1 MLPEGE
7 TTKVHRVT
15 RNTIRQQQAAGIAR
29 VNELITQAPPVYGTH
44 TVASY
49 IDHNNRRS
57 RVIFL
62 NGGAESDPFASYL
75 RVTRRPNDAVI
86 ELMTTEEPV
95 ATNNNNNNNNDTTG
109 NVGRA

>member
-1 MLPEGE
+1 M
-7 TTKVHRVT
+7 
-15 RNTIRQQQAAGIAR
+15 
-29 VNELITQAPPVYGTH
+29 NELITQAPPVYGTH

-49 IDHNNRRS
+49 IDRNNRRS

-75 RVTRRPNDAVI
+75 RVTRRPNHAII

-95 ATNNNNNNNNDTTG
+95 ATNNNNTNNSNDTAG
-109 NVGRA
+109 NVGGA